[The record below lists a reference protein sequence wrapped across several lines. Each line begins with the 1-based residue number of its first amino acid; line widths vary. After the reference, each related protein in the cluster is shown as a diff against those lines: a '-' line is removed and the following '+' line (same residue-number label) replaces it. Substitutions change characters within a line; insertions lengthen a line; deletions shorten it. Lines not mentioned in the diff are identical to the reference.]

1 MKKKTKAIKKNRTK
15 MQEKMAKIKSTTL
28 PGIDATKR
36 TFRDTL
42 FRSIYSGKDD
52 RSKRWL
58 LSLYNALSDKN
69 YTDISALEIT
79 TIDDVIYVTM
89 KNDLS
94 FLINSEMHLFEQQS
108 TVNPNMPLR
117 GLIYF
122 SQLYQKK
129 VAKRNLDIFGRAR
142 IKIPSPKFVVFYNG
156 KQEQKDI
163 VKYRLSDLFEVKDE
177 SGEFEWTATVI
188 NINKN
193 HNESLQKKCESLY
206 HYCVFV
212 DRVKANLDKKMEP
225 EDAINEAV
233 DFAIK
238 GNFLDGYFKE
248 QRMNIVGN
256 LLTEFNQED
265 YDRNRRA
272 EGYEDGYD
280 DGRAIGRSEGE
291 RQNAIANAKNLLK
304 LNKLSAEE
312 IADCCSL
319 PLDTVLALK
328 AEVKDEIAVK

>member
-15 MQEKMAKIKSTTL
+15 MQDKTAKIKSTTL

-42 FRSIYSGKDD
+42 FRSIYSGKND

-122 SQLYQKK
+122 SQLYQKE

-156 KQEQKDI
+156 KQEQDDI
-163 VKYRLSDLFEVKDE
+163 VKYRLSDLFEVTDS

-212 DRVKANLDKKMEP
+212 DRVKANLDKRMKP
-225 EDAINEAV
+225 EKAINEAV

-238 GNFLDGYFKE
+238 GNFLEGYFKE
-248 QRMNIVGN
+248 QQMNIVGN

-280 DGRAIGRSEGE
+280 DGVVYGKELGRSEGE
-291 RQNAIANAKNLLK
+291 RQKAVEDAIMLIQKYNIPPETAAKDMNAPLNL
-304 LNKLSAEE
+304 
-312 IADCCSL
+312 
-319 PLDTVLALK
+319 VLEKLK
-328 AEVKDEIAVK
+328 ARI

>member
-15 MQEKMAKIKSTTL
+15 MQDKTAKIKSTTL

-36 TFRDTL
+36 SFRDTL

-122 SQLYQKK
+122 SQLYQKE
-129 VAKRNLDIFGRAR
+129 VSKRNLDIFGRAR

-156 KQEQKDI
+156 HQEQEDI
-163 VKYRLSDLFEVKDE
+163 VKYRLSDLFELKDE
-177 SGEFEWTATVI
+177 SRVRVDGNRNQHQQKSQRKSSKKVRVVV
-188 NINKN
+188 
-193 HNESLQKKCESLY
+193 SLLCL
-206 HYCVFV
+206 
-212 DRVKANLDKKMEP
+212 R
-225 EDAINEAV
+225 
-233 DFAIK
+233 
-238 GNFLDGYFKE
+238 
-248 QRMNIVGN
+248 
-256 LLTEFNQED
+256 
-265 YDRNRRA
+265 
-272 EGYEDGYD
+272 
-280 DGRAIGRSEGE
+280 
-291 RQNAIANAKNLLK
+291 
-304 LNKLSAEE
+304 
-312 IADCCSL
+312 
-319 PLDTVLALK
+319 
-328 AEVKDEIAVK
+328 

>member
-1 MKKKTKAIKKNRTK
+1 MKKKTKAMKQNRTK
-15 MQEKMAKIKSTTL
+15 MQNKTAKSKSATL

-79 TIDDVIYVTM
+79 TIDDVIYVTI

-122 SQLYQKK
+122 SQLYQKE
-129 VAKRNLDIFGRAR
+129 VAKRNLDIFGRSR

-156 KQEQKDI
+156 AQKQDDI

-212 DRVKANLDKKMEP
+212 ERVKENLDKKMEP
-225 EDAINEAV
+225 KNAINEAV

-238 GNFLDGYFKE
+238 GNFLEGYFKE

-272 EGYEDGYD
+272 EGYKDGYSD
-280 DGRAIGRSEGE
+280 GE
-291 RQNAIANAKNLLK
+291 RQKAVEDAIILIRDFNAEPELAAEKMNA
-304 LNKLSAEE
+304 
-312 IADCCSL
+312 
-319 PLDTVLALK
+319 PLDLVLEKLK
-328 AEVKDEIAVK
+328 AGI